1 MGQRALSAYLS
12 FQIWQTPMTA
22 ESSKEVN
29 IQSPL
34 APFKG
39 DKPEAPSWFDKA
51 LQRTPQRSFL
61 DVQGARIETL
71 AWGEIGKPGLLLLHG
86 NRAHA
91 DWYSFIAPFF
101 ADDFR
106 VVAMSWSGMGGSDWR
121 DTYSIEQMS
130 EEAGAVAMATG
141 LHEGKSK
148 PVVVAHSFGGFPALR
163 YCARA
168 GQKVG
173 GLVLVDCP
181 VMTPEMRKAR
191 RGRGPSNTEAR
202 PNRVYADLPTALA
215 RFRFA
220 PPQACK
226 NLYIADHIARI
237 SLKQAPLEGGAGDDA
252 REGWTWRFDPFQWR
266 DLRMENPVPDFQSL
280 QCPVSIVWGAQ
291 SLLFDADILAHIARL
306 SPPGTPRIEIPA
318 ARHHLMVDQ
327 PLAFVTA
334 LRGLLANWPR

>member
-1 MGQRALSAYLS
+1 
-12 FQIWQTPMTA
+12 MTV
-22 ESSKEVN
+22 ESSKEQN

-39 DKPEAPSWFDKA
+39 EKPVAPSWFDKA
-51 LQRTPQRSFL
+51 LTREPARSFV

-71 AWGEIGKPGLLLLHG
+71 TWGEVGKPGLVLLHG

-101 ADDFR
+101 ADEYR

-121 DTYSIEQMS
+121 DSYSIELLS
-130 EEAGAVAMATG
+130 EEVAAVAEAAGMFESET
-141 LHEGKSK
+141 K
-148 PVVVAHSFGGFPALR
+148 PIVVAHSFGGFPALR
-163 YCARA
+163 YSARA
-168 GQKVG
+168 GKQVG

-181 VMTPEMRKAR
+181 VMSPEMRKAR
-191 RGRGPSNTEAR
+191 RGPGPAGAQPR
-202 PNRVYADLPTALA
+202 PNRVYETLPAALA

-220 PPQACK
+220 PPQVCK
-226 NLYIADHIARI
+226 NLYIADHIART
-237 SLKQAPLEGGAGDDA
+237 SLKSAPLEMGTG
-252 REGWTWRFDPFQWR
+252 EGWTWRFDPFQWR
-266 DLRMENPVPDFQSL
+266 DLRMENPLPDFHAL
-280 QCPVSIVWGAQ
+280 KCPVAIVWGAQ
-291 SLLFDADILAHIARL
+291 SLLFDADILAYTASL

-334 LRGLLANWPR
+334 LRGLLFGWPARTAE